1 MSEAMSLEEYKKQ
14 VETCLIENCN
24 FSEAAAK
31 SRMQLYEEDF
41 PEFIEMQFTPAEAA
55 VGMAMMLL

>member
-1 MSEAMSLEEYKKQ
+1 MSEVMSLEEYKKQ
-14 VETCLIENCN
+14 VETCLKENCN

-41 PEFIEMQFTPAEAA
+41 PKFIEMQFTPAEAA

>member
-14 VETCLIENCN
+14 VETCLKENCN
-24 FSEAAAK
+24 HTDTAT
-31 SRMQLYEEDF
+31 RNLMQLYEEDF
-41 PEFIEMQFTPAEAA
+41 PKFIEMQFTPAEAA